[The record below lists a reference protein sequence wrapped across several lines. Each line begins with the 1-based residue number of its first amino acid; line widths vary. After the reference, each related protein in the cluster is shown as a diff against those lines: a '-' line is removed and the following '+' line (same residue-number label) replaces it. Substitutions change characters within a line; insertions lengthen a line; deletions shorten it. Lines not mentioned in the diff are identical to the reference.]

1 MNIQKNMKEL
11 QEISPENPVSGAEAL
26 VRAILA
32 EDTDT
37 VFGYPG
43 GQILPVYDAL
53 YDYTDRL
60 HHILVRH
67 EQGAIH
73 AAQGFARATGRVGVV
88 IVTSGPGA
96 ANVVTGLSD
105 AMMDSTPLVV
115 ITGQVGAQY
124 LGSDAFQ
131 ETDVIGITQPIT
143 KWSLQVRRAE
153 DINNAVARAFFIAR
167 SGRPGPVVLDIARD
181 AQIGIVDRP
190 YRKINF
196 IRSYDPAPQLQASQ
210 IEAAADLIRSARRP
224 LLLAG
229 QGIVI
234 SGAEKA
240 LVRFAEKAQ
249 IPVASTLLGLSAMPS
264 EHPLYK
270 GMLGMHGNVG
280 PNYNTNRA
288 DVIIGVGMRFDD
300 RVTGLAS
307 GYAPDAKIVHIDI
320 DASEFDK
327 VVASTVAV
335 HADAREALEALT
347 MAVESRSNEDGWLES
362 FDRCADVEDNM
373 VLETELRRS
382 GDAPMTMGEVVAAI
396 SDATGNAAIAVTDVG
411 QNQMMASRY
420 FRFTQ
425 PHSFISSGGLG
436 TMGFGLPAAMGAK
449 IGCPDREVI
458 CFTGDGGFQMT
469 VQELGT
475 IMEYKIGVKIVVMNN
490 NFLGNVRQWQNLF
503 YHRRFSQTPL
513 LNPDFR
519 MLAAAYGIPALDVRT
534 RAELPAAIETML
546 RHDGAFLLNVDID
559 PTDMVFP
566 MTPAGKTVDTIM
578 LSPDICFTPEMI
590 DKK

>member
-1 MNIQKNMKEL
+1 MKEL

-26 VRAILA
+26 VRAIIA

-53 YDYTDRL
+53 YDFTDRL

-153 DINNAVARAFFIAR
+153 DINAAVARAFFIAR

-196 IRSYDPAPQLQASQ
+196 IRSYDPSPVLNQSQ
-210 IEAAADLIRSARRP
+210 IERAAAIIRDAKRP

-229 QGIVI
+229 QGVAI
-234 SGAEKA
+234 SNAEDALLRFVEKA
-240 LVRFAEKAQ
+240 SL
-249 IPVASTLLGLSAMPS
+249 PVANTLLGLSTIPS
-264 EHPLYK
+264 DHPLYK

-280 PNYNTNRA
+280 PNFNTNRA

-307 GYAPDAKIVHIDI
+307 GYAPDASIIHIDI
-320 DASEFDK
+320 DPSEFDK

-335 HADAREALEALT
+335 HADAREALEALAE
-347 MAVESRSNEDGWLES
+347 AVGPRSNEEGWLES
-362 FDRCADVEDNM
+362 FDRCAEIEDRE
-373 VLETELRRS
+373 VLGAELRRS

-396 SDATGNAAIAVTDVG
+396 SEATGHKAIAVTDVG

-420 FRFTQ
+420 FRFTS
-425 PHSFISSGGLG
+425 PRSFISSGGLG
-436 TMGFGLPAAMGAK
+436 TMGFGLPAAIGAK
-449 IGCPDREVI
+449 IGRPDRTVI
-458 CFTGDGGFQMT
+458 CFLGDGGFQMT
-469 VQELGT
+469 MQELGT
-475 IMEYKIGVKIVVMNN
+475 IMEYGIGVKIVIMNN

-513 LNPDFR
+513 LNPDFN
-519 MLAAAYGIPALDVRT
+519 MLASAYGISSLDVRS
-534 RAELPAAIETML
+534 RSELPGAIKAML
-546 RHDGAFLLNVDID
+546 ADDNAFLLNVDID

-578 LSPDICFTPEMI
+578 LSTDICFTSEMI
-590 DKK
+590 EKK

>member
-1 MNIQKNMKEL
+1 MKEL

-26 VRAILA
+26 VRAIIS

-53 YDYTDRL
+53 YDFTDRL

-115 ITGQVGAQY
+115 ITGQDGAQY

-153 DINNAVARAFFIAR
+153 DINAAVARAFFIAR

-196 IRSYDPAPQLQASQ
+196 IRSYDPSPVLNRSQ
-210 IEAAADLIRSARRP
+210 IERAAAIIRDAKRP

-229 QGIVI
+229 QGVAI
-234 SGAEKA
+234 SNAEDALLRFVEKA
-240 LVRFAEKAQ
+240 SL
-249 IPVASTLLGLSAMPS
+249 PVANTLLGLSTIPS
-264 EHPLYK
+264 DHPLYK

-280 PNYNTNRA
+280 PNFNTNRA

-307 GYAPDAKIVHIDI
+307 GYAPDASIIHIDI
-320 DASEFDK
+320 DPSEFDK

-335 HADAREALEALT
+335 HADAREALEALAE
-347 MAVESRSNEDGWLES
+347 AVGPRSNEEGWLES
-362 FDRCADVEDNM
+362 FDRCAEIEDRE
-373 VLETELRRS
+373 VLGAELRRS

-396 SDATGNAAIAVTDVG
+396 SEATGHKAIAVTDVG

-420 FRFTQ
+420 FRFTS
-425 PHSFISSGGLG
+425 PRSFISSGGLG
-436 TMGFGLPAAMGAK
+436 TMGFGLPAAIGAK
-449 IGCPDREVI
+449 IGRPDRTVI
-458 CFTGDGGFQMT
+458 CFLGDGGFQMT
-469 VQELGT
+469 MQELGT
-475 IMEYKIGVKIVVMNN
+475 IMEYGIGVKIVIMNN

-513 LNPDFR
+513 LNPDFN
-519 MLAAAYGIPALDVRT
+519 MLASAYGISSLDVRS
-534 RAELPAAIETML
+534 RSELPGAIKAML
-546 RHDGAFLLNVDID
+546 ADDRAFLLNVDID

-578 LSPDICFTPEMI
+578 LSPDICFTSEMI
-590 DKK
+590 EKK